1 MNQDEFNKR
10 RRTRSLITAG
20 LLIGMVALFYMITLA
35 RIGSRF

>member
-1 MNQDEFNKR
+1 MNQEEFNKR

-20 LLIGMVALFYMITLA
+20 LLIGLVVLFYMITLA